1 MTEKEEILSRL
12 NSRSPFNEYNGITV
26 TDIGENYA
34 EVTGKLSPEALNP
47 WGTAH
52 GAFVYGLCDVAAGV
66 AAGNMATRSCV
77 TLSAGISYLRPSE
90 GAYLRAEGRVIKSGR
105 SVAFVQTDVYDDK
118 GRATARG
125 EFQFYMTDGR

>member
-1 MTEKEEILSRL
+1 MTEKEELLSRL

-26 TDIGENYA
+26 TDVGEGFA
-34 EVTGKLSPEALNP
+34 EVTGRLAPEALNP

-52 GAFVYGLCDVAAGV
+52 GAFVYALCDVAAGV
-66 AAGNMATRSCV
+66 AAADMGTRTCV
-77 TLSAGISYLRPSE
+77 TLSAGISYLRASE
-90 GAYLRAEGRVIKSGR
+90 GAYLRAEGRVLKTGR

-118 GRATARG
+118 NRLTARG

>member
-1 MTEKEEILSRL
+1 MTDKEELLSRL
-12 NSRSPFNEYNGITV
+12 NSRSPFNSHNGISV

-34 EVTGKLSPEALNP
+34 EATGKLTPESLNP

-52 GAFVYGLCDVAAGV
+52 GAFIYALCDVAAGV
-66 AAGNMATRSCV
+66 AAANMATRSCV

-90 GAYLRAEGRVIKSGR
+90 GAYLRAEGRVLKTGH

-118 GRATARG
+118 GRQTARG